1 MRQEH
6 KNLNHIPSLM
16 LQLMCSFSI
25 RFELKKI
32 SEMSEEDLKEFNN
45 HTETEVTEASESQ
58 QEENTDQ
65 PDEKIPHAGTARTI
79 TASKILKANLAC

>member
-1 MRQEH
+1 
-6 KNLNHIPSLM
+6 M

-45 HTETEVTEASESQ
+45 DTGTEVTEASESQ